1 MEVEDEG
8 EVMIETLDVE
18 EDHEEE
24 TDKADELP
32 EEDYT
37 GKCLGMFF
45 SEYTDSTLAPAF
57 IEGPSRLPQHHKFT
71 FSVPPPPSMATI
83 TPLTP
88 STLPQSA
95 LPTL

>member
-1 MEVEDEG
+1 MCQCLALFLMITILTDEETPVRRLDKGKGRAVEQEEVEEDYMEVEDEG

-24 TDKADELP
+24 TDEADELP

-45 SEYTDSTLAPAF
+45 SE
-57 IEGPSRLPQHHKFT
+57 
-71 FSVPPPPSMATI
+71 
-83 TPLTP
+83 
-88 STLPQSA
+88 
-95 LPTL
+95 

>member
-1 MEVEDEG
+1 MEEIEENYMEVEDEG

-24 TDKADELP
+24 TDEADELP

-45 SEYTDSTLAPAF
+45 SE
-57 IEGPSRLPQHHKFT
+57 
-71 FSVPPPPSMATI
+71 
-83 TPLTP
+83 
-88 STLPQSA
+88 
-95 LPTL
+95 

>member
-24 TDKADELP
+24 TDEADELS

-45 SEYTDSTLAPAF
+45 SE
-57 IEGPSRLPQHHKFT
+57 
-71 FSVPPPPSMATI
+71 
-83 TPLTP
+83 
-88 STLPQSA
+88 
-95 LPTL
+95 

>member
-18 EDHEEE
+18 EDHKEK

-37 GKCLGMFF
+37 GK
-45 SEYTDSTLAPAF
+45 
-57 IEGPSRLPQHHKFT
+57 
-71 FSVPPPPSMATI
+71 
-83 TPLTP
+83 
-88 STLPQSA
+88 
-95 LPTL
+95 